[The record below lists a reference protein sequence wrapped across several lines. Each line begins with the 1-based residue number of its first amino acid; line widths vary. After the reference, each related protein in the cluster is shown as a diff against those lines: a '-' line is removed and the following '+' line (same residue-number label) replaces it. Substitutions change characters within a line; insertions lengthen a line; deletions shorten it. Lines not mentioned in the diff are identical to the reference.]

1 MKKNQDNQNPGND
14 ESQLP
19 FVMFPEDVF
28 DLQVYVSPGNK
39 FFAAFEDL
47 EGSMTTVFFLKY
59 LESRS
64 IDGMDHREAFNRC
77 MTMISKQRAYYLE
90 YGEPSVTLCRQA

>member
-1 MKKNQDNQNPGND
+1 MKNKQKPSND

-28 DLQVYVSPGNK
+28 DLQLYVSPGNK

-47 EGSMTTVFFLKY
+47 EGSMTTIFFLKY

-64 IDGMDHREAFNRC
+64 IDGMDHQEAFNRC
-77 MTMISKQRAYYLE
+77 MTMISKQREHYLK
-90 YGEPSVTLCRQA
+90 YGEPSVALCRKA